1 MKNGMRFACSCVI
14 VLGASAMAAA
24 RPLELQSR
32 IDAAA
37 KAGGGRVI
45 VPKGVWE
52 TGRLALGS
60 NVELHLEEGAVLAFD
75 ERPESYLPMVQTCWQ
90 GEEMMN
96 LSPLVYA
103 YCATNVAITGRGTLK
118 TGTAAWQ
125 EWYRRT
131 QGRRPQF
138 VQFYC
143 CRNVRL
149 QDFSIRGT
157 PFWTLHLYRTDDVA
171 IDRLDISAYDDAE
184 LALANSDGIDVECS
198 RHVRIRGCSF
208 RQNDDSIVI
217 KSGRDVAGIR
227 RGIPS
232 EDIVIEDCRIHGGRT
247 SLLSIGSEV
256 GGGVRNVTMR
266 NCSADG
272 ELNSMLFVKTNAKRG
287 GFIEDIT
294 FEKCVADRV
303 RFGAVFLLT
312 DYWYC
317 PKPGTKFLRR
327 TPISNLT
334 VRDIRMTAC
343 ERAID
348 LFGDPELPVRG
359 VTIDGVCADTVRDQ
373 VFVIENVEDVKIS
386 GVCVKHPP
394 RHPFKEFNPL
404 RGGQESDPTE

>member
-1 MKNGMRFACSCVI
+1 MNGRTGLAGLFACLTAMSAA
-14 VLGASAMAAA
+14 GAGS
-24 RPLELQSR
+24 LDLQR
-32 IDAAA
+32 QIDDAVR
-37 KAGGGRVI
+37 AGGGRVT

-52 TGRLALGS
+52 TGRLMLGS
-60 NVELHLEEGAVLAFD
+60 NLELHLEDDAVLAFD
-75 ERPESYLPMVQTCWQ
+75 ERPESYLPMVRTCWQ
-90 GEEMMN
+90 GEETMN

-103 YCATNVAITGRGTLK
+103 YGATNVAITGRGMLK
-118 TGTAAWQ
+118 VGNAAWQ
-125 EWYRRT
+125 AWHRST
-131 QGRRPQF
+131 GGRRPHF

-149 QDFSIRGT
+149 RDFSIRGT

-171 IDRLDISAYDDAE
+171 IDRLDISAYDDAG

-232 EDIVIEDCRIHGGRT
+232 EDILIEDCRIHGGRT

-266 NCSADG
+266 NCTADD

-294 FEKCVADRV
+294 FEKCVAERV
-303 RFGAVFLLT
+303 RHAAVCLLA

-317 PKPGTKFLRR
+317 PRPGTKFLRR
-327 TPISNLT
+327 TPIRNLT
-334 VRDIRMTAC
+334 VRDIRLTSCA
-343 ERAID
+343 RAVD
-348 LFGDPELPVRG
+348 LRGDPELPVCG
-359 VTIDGVCADTVRDQ
+359 VTIDGVRADTVSERM
-373 VFVIENVEDVKIS
+373 FAIANVEDVRIS
-386 GVCVKHPP
+386 GISVKHPP
-394 RHPFKEFNPL
+394 RLPL
-404 RGGQESDPTE
+404 DENDPSRGGQESDPTE